1 MSDLT
6 AVMRSIEAA
15 VVSMLPNVVTTR
27 GEARI
32 TFALGG
38 REVVLGDSPLLR
50 GRLMVG
56 GPKQAPPLPVDL
68 NMRFDAEAIERGA
81 RLITERLTSPYY
93 GL

>member
-15 VVSMLPNVVTTR
+15 VVSVLPNVVTKR
-27 GEARI
+27 SEDSI
-32 TFALGG
+32 IFALEN
-38 REVVLGDSPLLR
+38 REVVLGDIPMAH
-50 GRLMVG
+50 GRLMVS

-68 NMRFDAEAIERGA
+68 NKRFDAEAIERAA